1 MAQDAVAWKVT
12 CIRWPHRTD
21 CRWIFGCVS
30 IREARIPERFTK
42 ELHDVLR
49 DQPYTQAAFLAG
61 HMGQARMQRTP
72 VQEPQAHLQ
81 AEVVP
86 PGPPD
91 PPQRLLPDSAMLSE
105 LVPDHLQPPLH
116 DDARP
121 RLPEPATPVLT
132 EAAGTPAPAP
142 DAPDV
147 AMASPLP
154 ERSEANP
161 VSGSAASDVVPDR
174 VTRAAE
180 PDTAEP
186 EPRKRLRLMA
196 VSKVGDEEFYH
207 VDGASECDEVE
218 VETPDSEIGSEDEG
232 PEVSAELPIP
242 PELIYP
248 ERRRAVPSR
257 HGAAAS

>member
-1 MAQDAVAWKVT
+1 MVESGLVSKG
-12 CIRWPHRTD
+12 IKPRWLRMLWLGKLPVSDGHIGLTAGGFLVV
-21 CRWIFGCVS
+21 CRSV
-30 IREARIPERFTK
+30 RRIPERFTK

-61 HMGQARMQRTP
+61 HMGQARVQRTP
-72 VQEPQAHLQ
+72 IQEPQAHLQ

-86 PGPPD
+86 PGRPD

-121 RLPEPATPVLT
+121 RL
-132 EAAGTPAPAP
+132 
-142 DAPDV
+142 
-147 AMASPLP
+147 
-154 ERSEANP
+154 SEANP

-174 VTRAAE
+174 VARAAE

-196 VSKVGDEEFYH
+196 VSKVGDEEFY
-207 VDGASECDEVE
+207 
-218 VETPDSEIGSEDEG
+218 T
-232 PEVSAELPIP
+232 
-242 PELIYP
+242 
-248 ERRRAVPSR
+248 
-257 HGAAAS
+257 